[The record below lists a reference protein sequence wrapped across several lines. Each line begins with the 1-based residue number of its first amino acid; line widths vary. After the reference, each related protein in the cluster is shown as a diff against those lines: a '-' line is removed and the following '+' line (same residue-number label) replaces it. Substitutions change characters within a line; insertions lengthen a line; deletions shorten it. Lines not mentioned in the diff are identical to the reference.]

1 MGVRASGDGGIVIGV
16 AHWTAGGGFSRSGSL
31 SRTHVRGWL
40 AERDNKMQGSIHSSP
55 RQGNGLTALGYP
67 RHLEMAAN
75 RAANRAPRAS
85 KHSSTSRRAGHDRP
99 IMKVLVHVK
108 DKCIPV
114 SVGDG
119 DQPVRWLANVGIARH
134 DDNQGRMLGL
144 PVGVKAEDGSML
156 NMDSTL
162 IAAQISDMQHVWIH
176 FKGA

>member
-1 MGVRASGDGGIVIGV
+1 MQRTTRTLSGLVEPGIDP
-16 AHWTAGGGFSRSGSL
+16 RSE
-31 SRTHVRGWL
+31 L
-40 AERDNKMQGSIHSSP
+40 AWVLDVLAI
-55 RQGNGLTALGYP
+55 
-67 RHLEMAAN
+67 
-75 RAANRAPRAS
+75 ANRAPTGR
-85 KHSSTSRRAGHDRP
+85 SRLVTARDEHEQHEHQQAGHDWP

-108 DKCIPV
+108 EKCIPV
-114 SVGDG
+114 SVGNG

-162 IAAQISDMQHVWIH
+162 VAAQISDMQHVWVH

>member
-1 MGVRASGDGGIVIGV
+1 MLCCEGALRFF
-16 AHWTAGGGFSRSGSL
+16 FSREARTYGRTPLISTRAHPCQQGA
-31 SRTHVRGWL
+31 SRPN
-40 AERDNKMQGSIHSSP
+40 EREQHQH
-55 RQGNGLTALGYP
+55 RQ
-67 RHLEMAAN
+67 
-75 RAANRAPRAS
+75 
-85 KHSSTSRRAGHDRP
+85 AGHDWP

-108 DKCIPV
+108 EKCIPV
-114 SVGDG
+114 SVGNG

-162 IAAQISDMQHVWIH
+162 AAAQISDMQHVWVH

>member
-1 MGVRASGDGGIVIGV
+1 M
-16 AHWTAGGGFSRSGSL
+16 L
-31 SRTHVRGWL
+31 RGRVTL
-40 AERDNKMQGSIHSSP
+40 FF
-55 RQGNGLTALGYP
+55 L
-67 RHLEMAAN
+67 
-75 RAANRAPRAS
+75 
-85 KHSSTSRRAGHDRP
+85 SRRAHVWRTPLIITRAHPCQQGASRPNEREPQHEHRQAGHDWP

-108 DKCIPV
+108 EKCIPV
-114 SVGDG
+114 SVGNG

-162 IAAQISDMQHVWIH
+162 AAAQISDMQHVWVH

>member
-1 MGVRASGDGGIVIGV
+1 
-16 AHWTAGGGFSRSGSL
+16 
-31 SRTHVRGWL
+31 
-40 AERDNKMQGSIHSSP
+40 
-55 RQGNGLTALGYP
+55 
-67 RHLEMAAN
+67 
-75 RAANRAPRAS
+75 
-85 KHSSTSRRAGHDRP
+85 
-99 IMKVLVHVK
+99 MKVLVHVK

-114 SVGDG
+114 SVGNG

-162 IAAQISDMQHVWIH
+162 VAAQISDMQHVWVH

>member
-1 MGVRASGDGGIVIGV
+1 MAYSPHYHPCSPLPTGRL
-16 AHWTAGGGFSRSGSL
+16 TPN
-31 SRTHVRGWL
+31 
-40 AERDNKMQGSIHSSP
+40 EREQHEH
-55 RQGNGLTALGYP
+55 RQ
-67 RHLEMAAN
+67 
-75 RAANRAPRAS
+75 
-85 KHSSTSRRAGHDRP
+85 AGHDWP

-114 SVGDG
+114 SVGNG

-162 IAAQISDMQHVWIH
+162 AAAQISDMQHVWVH